1 MKRILTLLL
10 VAFNGS
16 AGLAQFTGFSAVMDT
31 IWHADG
37 SDEVEGLEF
46 YGSYSIY
53 AEFTSSTDVL
63 SALYSD
69 VQALAT
75 PAAGIE
81 STCGCFES
89 AIAASPWLWD
99 INPDLIPS
107 FPGLQYSTGWTIGM
121 NNSGAP
127 GTVHPLFQDFA
138 PPCEGFTT
146 TNGAMFVIPEVNP
159 ATGLVIGPVEAMAGE
174 DLKVLV
180 ARVTTCGEFTLQS
193 CVLTIP
199 GGDQSVDSYV
209 CAEPFTVIHPY
220 QDGECLNDA
229 DGDGVCDEFEVSGC
243 MDTIACNYDMSAT
256 DEDGSCDVPVAGCEE
271 CVNGVSTAIDA
282 NGNGE
287 ADCDETVIEGCTIE
301 FACNY
306 NPDATNDDGS
316 CDFLSCIVYGCTQ
329 NGACNFDPEATVS
342 DGSCEY
348 LSCQGC
354 LNPSACNYDDTATIA
369 GICDFTSCVGCV
381 DPEADNYDATATIE
395 GSCDYLGCTSFTAC
409 NYDPNANV
417 NDGSCEFLSCVGCL
431 NSSACNYDAN
441 ATQSG
446 SCIYPLPGFNCDGTC
461 IDTDMDG
468 VCDFDEVYGCTAATA
483 CNYNVDATE
492 DDSLCVFPGGACQD
506 DNEAT
511 FDDAYND
518 DCECVGVDFLETCDY
533 IGHPEW
539 LNMELGVYSSEFSL
553 IDSSFSLIDSSLSGI
568 WLFGPGYNLIVGEA
582 FETELVLNMPLVFTD
597 EVTGGSFQVL
607 SWSNLMADNVPPGV
621 DLSVPETLEGGSQAC
636 LEMSGVDYPTEEG
649 LFEVSIAGEVVM
661 NFFGTPISIGDVST
675 SFLIQ
680 VSSNPNGVPGCMY
693 ETASNYMPWATFD
706 VGICEF
712 EGCTDPEA
720 LNFSSAH
727 TLEDGSCLYTDPSG
741 CDESEEDHQLC
752 LEGTVWSEELGGCV
766 VANVS
771 DTDFD
776 GCVGINDFLIH
787 LSNFGSGC
795 GSEPAWACGDPLEYQ
810 GYEYETVQIGE
821 QCWFAENLRAENYRN
836 GENILGGVSASDWDL
851 LAEGAAAIYGEGS
864 SAVAN
869 GNEDAFSN
877 LSAHGRLYNFFAVSD
892 ERSLCPYGW
901 QVPSTVDFEVLLE
914 EVETTDTLKGFES
927 SSGFNATFGG
937 RRTGNGSFIYE
948 SVQAGYWTQAENI
961 DFPGDSFNYI
971 LGQNESVHYPNSLSG
986 VWDSTCMKVGF
997 SVRCIKDTE

>member
-1 MKRILTLLL
+1 ML
-10 VAFNGS
+10 
-16 AGLAQFTGFSAVMDT
+16 
-31 IWHADG
+31 
-37 SDEVEGLEF
+37 
-46 YGSYSIY
+46 
-53 AEFTSSTDVL
+53 
-63 SALYSD
+63 
-69 VQALAT
+69 
-75 PAAGIE
+75 
-81 STCGCFES
+81 
-89 AIAASPWLWD
+89 
-99 INPDLIPS
+99 
-107 FPGLQYSTGWTIGM
+107 
-121 NNSGAP
+121 
-127 GTVHPLFQDFA
+127 
-138 PPCEGFTT
+138 
-146 TNGAMFVIPEVNP
+146 
-159 ATGLVIGPVEAMAGE
+159 
-174 DLKVLV
+174 
-180 ARVTTCGEFTLQS
+180 
-193 CVLTIP
+193 
-199 GGDQSVDSYV
+199 
-209 CAEPFTVIHPY
+209 
-220 QDGECLNDA
+220 
-229 DGDGVCDEFEVSGC
+229 
-243 MDTIACNYDMSAT
+243 
-256 DEDGSCDVPVAGCEE
+256 
-271 CVNGVSTAIDA
+271 
-282 NGNGE
+282 
-287 ADCDETVIEGCTIE
+287 GCTHDG
-301 FACNY
+301 ACNY
-306 NPDATNDDGS
+306 NSEADINDGS
-316 CDFLSCIVYGCTQ
+316 CDFLSCFVLGCTHE
-329 NGACNFDPEATVS
+329 GACNYNPEADINDGTCAYPDDSCEECGADGTVLLFDVDGNGVCDYDETEGCTDS
-342 DGSCEY
+342 EACNYNPHVTSDDGSCHIPVA
-348 LSCQGC
+348 GC
-354 LNPSACNYDDTATIA
+354 T
-369 GICDFTSCVGCV
+369 
-381 DPEADNYDATATIE
+381 E
-395 GSCDYLGCTSFTAC
+395 CDYGSLVDIDTDGDGVRDCDEVSGCMDTM
-409 NYDPNANV
+409 
-417 NDGSCEFLSCVGCL
+417 
-431 NSSACNYDAN
+431 ACNYDAS
-441 ATQSG
+441 ATADDI
-446 SCIYPLPGFNCDGTC
+446 SCEYAAEYYDCDGNC
-461 IDTDMDG
+461 LNDTDGDG
-468 VCDFDEVYGCTAATA
+468 ACDELEVEGCPYAAA
-483 CNYNVDATE
+483 CNYHPEATE
-492 DDSLCVFPGGACQD
+492 DDGSCVYPGDACQD

-511 FDDAYND
+511 INDAYND

-553 IDSSFSLIDSSLSGI
+553 IDSSLNGGI

-582 FETELVLNMPLVFTD
+582 FGTELVLNMPLVFTD

-607 SWSNLMADNVPPGV
+607 SWSNLVADNVPPGV
-621 DLSVPETLEGGSQAC
+621 DLSVPETMEGGSQAC

-693 ETASNYMPWATFD
+693 ETASNFMPWATFD

-712 EGCTDPEA
+712 EGCTDPAA
-720 LNFSSAH
+720 LNFSPAH
-727 TLEDGSCLYTDPSG
+727 TLEDGSCFYTDPSG
-741 CDESEEDHQLC
+741 CDENEVDHQLC

-776 GCVGINDFLIH
+776 GCVGINDFLVH

-795 GSEPAWACGDPLEYQ
+795 GSESAWSCGDPLEYQ
-810 GYEYETVQIGE
+810 GYDYETVQIGE

-914 EVETTDTLKGFES
+914 EVETTDALKGFES

-948 SVQAGYWTQAENI
+948 SVQAGYWTQTENI

-986 VWDSTCMKVGF
+986 VWDSTSMKVGF